1 MEKNNCDFD
10 IMLIIFCKPI
20 VTVNILIVLIP
31 VVDDD
36 YYYYDLSCL
45 QDDISPQIAL
55 FCTGLV
61 D

>member
-1 MEKNNCDFD
+1 
-10 IMLIIFCKPI
+10 MLIIFCKPI

-55 FCTGLV
+55 FCAGLV